1 MGTGLQVYAKAK
13 HSNAARPHSLSTH
26 HSLPFPS
33 LLCPAGITEYAVDFH
48 QLEDTPAAQQYA
60 LTHTALPPPPS
71 PQPPPPFTPGAI
83 KLPMLNM
90 VEEGEAIIMM
100 DDPNDFKTTDNFPI
114 WAFLAVGLVIQMEYF
129 FGNLVMPAE
138 DVGILFIMIS
148 KMRSGKAA

>member
-13 HSNAARPHSLSTH
+13 HSNAARPHSLPTH

-33 LLCPAGITEYAVDFH
+33 LPLPSLPFSPAGITEYAVDFH

-90 VEEGEAIIMM
+90 VEEGEAIIMAE
-100 DDPNDFKTTDNFPI
+100 DPNDFKTTDNFPI
-114 WAFLAVGLVIQMEYF
+114 WAFWRSAWSFRWNTSL
-129 FGNLVMPAE
+129 
-138 DVGILFIMIS
+138 GIS
-148 KMRSGKAA
+148 